1 MPQTKEADLLVQ
13 NKALYEDKEQLSQVN
28 NGAFYISQPKVTHS
42 ARFFPSC
49 LTGILGFCILVIQL
63 LSVPH
68 SSQVLRLRET
78 IAASFTLINECPWYI
93 KNI

>member
-49 LTGILGFCILVIQL
+49 LTRILGFCI
-63 LSVPH
+63 
-68 SSQVLRLRET
+68 SSDPITVSST
-78 IAASFTLINECPWYI
+78 FTSGL
-93 KNI
+93 KD